1 MPSPAGLTLA
11 RVDGDARVATAIV
24 GLLIAF
30 CAVLLAKWLAV
41 VALAALLL
49 AVVLRVAARRA
60 VRAVRGRRTPAADR
74 ADPVLPVIDTVVDWV
89 VGSAGDQAVD
99 RAGDQAVD
107 RAVDRAAR
115 PWRPANSAPVATRI
129 STVGPPCSWCGL
141 VGGHHDGEG
150 RPVRPRHAH
159 ALPAPERRAS

>member
-1 MPSPAGLTLA
+1 VT
-11 RVDGDARVATAIV
+11 TAIV

-30 CAVLLAKWLAV
+30 CALLLAKWLAV
-41 VALAALLL
+41 VALVALLL
-49 AVVLRVAARRA
+49 AVVLRVALRRV
-60 VRAVRGRRTPAADR
+60 VRAVRGRRAPAADL
-74 ADPVLPVIDTVVDWV
+74 ADPVLPVTDT
-89 VGSAGDQAVD
+89 AVD
-99 RAGDQAVD
+99 RIVGPAVGPAFD

-115 PWRPANSAPVATRI
+115 PWRPASTAPVATRI
-129 STVGPPCSWCGL
+129 TTVGPPCSWCGL

>member
-1 MPSPAGLTLA
+1 VPSLAGLTLA
-11 RVDGDARVATAIV
+11 RVDGDARVTTAVV

-49 AVVLRVAARRA
+49 AVVLRLALRRGMAAF
-60 VRAVRGRRTPAADR
+60 RGRRAPAAEI
-74 ADPVLPVIDTVVDWV
+74 ADPAMPVTDT
-89 VGSAGDQAVD
+89 AVD
-99 RAGDQAVD
+99 RVLGAALDRTVD
-107 RAVDRAAR
+107 RTGGPRR
-115 PWRPANSAPVATRI
+115 PSGVVPVT
-129 STVGPPCSWCGL
+129 TLGPPCSWCGL

>member
-1 MPSPAGLTLA
+1 
-11 RVDGDARVATAIV
+11 VDGDTRVTTAVV

-49 AVVLRVAARRA
+49 AVVLRLALRRGVAAFRARRA
-60 VRAVRGRRTPAADR
+60 PAAEVAEPAMPVTDTAVDR
-74 ADPVLPVIDTVVDWV
+74 VL
-89 VGSAGDQAVD
+89 GAAVD
-99 RAGDQAVD
+99 RAFD
-107 RAVDRAAR
+107 RSLDRAAGPR
-115 PWRPANSAPVATRI
+115 RPARVVPVT
-129 STVGPPCSWCGL
+129 TMGPPCSWCGL